1 MNHPENLVIY
11 LGEDADHEASLAL
24 SQHIGVPLSDT
35 MGDGLTLVMDDTGSS
50 LVGYGMR
57 YQGDFTSMLRRVT
70 SGRLQHEMLVKI
82 AKTKSEH
89 PLAVDAAA
97 GMGEDAFLLAA
108 AGYRVRLFEQDPVI
122 AALLKDA
129 LRRAQL
135 HPQLQEIISRMELT
149 EGNSIEL
156 MPQLTEQP
164 EIVYLDPMFPPRR
177 KSGLI
182 HKKLQLIQKLEQP
195 CPNEEE
201 LLSAAIALRPKKVV
215 IKRPLKGEF
224 LAGTKPSYSVKGKAI
239 RYDVI
244 VLPEVKKEK

>member
-1 MNHPENLVIY
+1 MADFSGLVIVA
-11 LGEDADHEASLAL
+11 GEGADQAAALEL
-24 SQHIGVPLSDT
+24 SQHIGVPLSDA
-35 MGDGLTLVMDDTGSS
+35 MSDSLTLVMDRTGLS
-50 LVGYGMR
+50 LYGYGMR
-57 YQGDFTSMLRRVT
+57 YQGDFTPMLRRVT

-82 AKTKSEH
+82 TKTKSEC

-108 AGYRVRLFEQDPVI
+108 AGYRVQLFEQDPVI

-135 HPQLQEIISRMELT
+135 HEQLTEIVDRMDLT

-156 MPQLTEQP
+156 MPRLTEQP

-195 CPNEEE
+195 CSNEAE
-201 LLSAAIALRPKKVV
+201 LLSAAISLHPKKIV
-215 IKRPLKGEF
+215 IKRPLKGEC
-224 LAGTKPSYSVKGKAI
+224 LAGRKPSYSVKGKAI

-244 VLPEVKKEK
+244 VI